1 VPIQTAASKRQTA
14 KEPDVSPIKS
24 LTTAL
29 VVAGAAAAPGASAR
43 LQLNPPSSHQ
53 PPPPIRVV
61 QAPADN
67 GFDWGDAGIGA
78 GGVIALTLLS
88 LGGVTAARRGS
99 HGIRRTVSPAR

>member
-1 VPIQTAASKRQTA
+1 
-14 KEPDVSPIKS
+14 VSSIKS

-29 VVAGAAAAPGASAR
+29 VVAAAATAPAASAR

-53 PPPPIRVV
+53 PPIRVM
-61 QAPADN
+61 QAPADS

-78 GGVIALTLLS
+78 GGAIALTLLS

-99 HGIRRTVSPAR
+99 HGTRSMVSPAR

>member
-1 VPIQTAASKRQTA
+1 
-14 KEPDVSPIKS
+14 VSSIKS

-29 VVAGAAAAPGASAR
+29 VVAAAATAPAASAR

-53 PPPPIRVV
+53 PPPPIRVM
-61 QAPADN
+61 QAPADS

-78 GGVIALTLLS
+78 GGAIALTLLS

-99 HGIRRTVSPAR
+99 HGTRSMVSPAR